1 MPKLAVVI
9 KTKTLPGQ
17 RDAVYRLYEQHLA
30 PHAAENYGQ
39 ETAAVCLDENDA
51 DTFYLFE
58 IYSSREAFEQAG
70 PLVLELHASGRPIAG
85 RPAGSRAGAAGVGQG
100 AECVTAIHAQES

>member
-70 PLVLELHASGRPIAG
+70 QRPWFW
-85 RPAGSRAGAAGVGQG
+85 SYMQAAGPLLAGQPEVGLARPVWAKG
-100 AECVTAIHAQES
+100 LSV